1 VFHTDGLT
9 KIKSIKIL
17 IIFAA
22 LYSRRCF
29 LNRCKKR
36 NKCRERIRLL
46 HNKKILRFSHFHHVL
61 MLIIPTSIFTIMM
74 LKLDHVSRPGSPI
87 GGKMLS
93 SSMISSDL
101 FEAKLNLKNINLFNK
116 YHLSHG
122 CM

>member
-1 VFHTDGLT
+1 LQLFIRGDVF
-9 KIKSIKIL
+9 SIDV
-17 IIFAA
+17 
-22 LYSRRCF
+22 
-29 LNRCKKR
+29 KKGTSVE
-36 NKCRERIRLL
+36 KGKGYYIT
-46 HNKKILRFSHFHHVL
+46 KKIIRFSHFHHVL